1 MALPATL
8 NATKTDRNTG
18 IPADF
23 SFRSSIRCFFDE
35 NHFGKTF
42 REVSPH
48 IYIQGALLA
57 GCPKSFW
64 ILGNC
69 GGFVRLVRNDA
80 VNSAEVEVLGLKM
93 ARRGSQ
99 TGHFRGKMA

>member
-48 IYIQGALLA
+48 IYIKGALLA
-57 GCPKSFW
+57 GC
-64 ILGNC
+64 
-69 GGFVRLVRNDA
+69 RNDA